1 MTPTPVPAWLSRSQF
16 PFQPQLVDVGENER
30 LSVIDVGTGPV
41 LLFSHG
47 TPTWSY
53 EWRHHLQV
61 LSKTHRCIAVDHL
74 GFGLSPRKPNADYRP
89 EAHARRF
96 AALIERLGI
105 ERYGLVLHDFGGP
118 IALAAALER
127 PERVAHI
134 VMYNTF
140 AWALGEV
147 QETKLLA
154 KLAGSRL
161 FRWLY
166 RYLNFSFVIAR
177 LAWGD
182 KRTRSKATW
191 TPYTRLF
198 SDADSRER
206 VLFALAKS
214 MTGSANYFA
223 SLWQRLDRLASV
235 PIHLI
240 WGMKD
245 PAFPPS
251 ALARLESALPHASKL
266 QLPTAGHWPHEEQ
279 PEVCVA
285 SVQAFLERVQPPAA

>member
-1 MTPTPVPAWLSRSQF
+1 MAYTPIPAWLDRREF
-16 PFQPQLVDVGENER
+16 PFQPSLIDVGENET
-30 LSVIDVGTGPV
+30 LSVIDVGSGPV

-53 EWRHHLQV
+53 EWRHHLRV
-61 LSKTHRCIAVDHL
+61 LSKTHRCIAPDHL
-74 GFGLSPRKPNADYRP
+74 GFGLSPRKMNGDYRP

-96 AALIERLGI
+96 AALIERLGV
-105 ERYGLVLHDFGGP
+105 ERYGLVFHDFGGP

-127 PERVAHI
+127 PERVEHI

-147 QETKLLA
+147 AETKRLA
-154 KLAGSRL
+154 ELAGSRL

-177 LAWGD
+177 AAWGD
-182 KRTRSKATW
+182 RRTRTNVTW
-191 TPYTRLF
+191 APYTRLF
-198 SDADSRER
+198 PDADSRER

-214 MTGSANYFA
+214 MIGSANYFS

-235 PIHLI
+235 PIHLL

-251 ALARLESALPHASKL
+251 ALARFESAFPHASKL
-266 QLPTAGHWPHEEQ
+266 ELATAGHWPHEEQ
-279 PEVCVA
+279 PDVCVA
-285 SVQAFLERVQPPAA
+285 SVQAFLARVQRL